1 MLFFAHNFRRR
12 GDGGGKI
19 GSFCF
24 PPRISVFSCSLSHS
38 ASTAVVPRSTAFFL
52 AVGLG
57 DSEASLGTP
66 DEVSVEDAA
75 ATAGAFDYV
84 APLFFCFFFSA
95 SGFSASG
102 TLDSNTLR
110 TAWRVR
116 YLVGPC
122 PRPPSRCLRPIRP
135 RQSRQRMSP
144 TPSETMKIKILPG
157 RPTS

>member
-1 MLFFAHNFRRR
+1 MLFFARNIRRR

-24 PPRISVFSCSLSHS
+24 PPQISVFSRSLSHFAS
-38 ASTAVVPRSTAFFL
+38 AAVIPRSTAFFL

-57 DSEASLGTP
+57 DLESSLGTP

-84 APLFFCFFFSA
+84 APLFFCFFSA

-110 TAWRVR
+110 TAWHAGC
-116 YLVGPC
+116 LVGPC

-144 TPSETMKIKILPG
+144 TPS
-157 RPTS
+157 